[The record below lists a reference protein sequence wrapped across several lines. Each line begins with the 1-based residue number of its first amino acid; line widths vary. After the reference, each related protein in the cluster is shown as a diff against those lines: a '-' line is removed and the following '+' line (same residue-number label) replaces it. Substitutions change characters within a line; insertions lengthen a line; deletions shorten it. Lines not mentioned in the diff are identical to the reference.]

1 MWTMVAPLLADDF
14 SRQAAFSTGGSRC
27 VAVIAASFQNK
38 SMTSEFQK
46 LFGPASPLA
55 DRRKAQA
62 MNPRVDLKY
71 FSAES
76 LRKAGEL
83 EKAVSQAL

>member
-1 MWTMVAPLLADDF
+1 
-14 SRQAAFSTGGSRC
+14 
-27 VAVIAASFQNK
+27 
-38 SMTSEFQK
+38 MTSEFQK

-62 MNPRVDLKY
+62 ANARADLKY
-71 FSAES
+71 FVAES

-83 EKAVSQAL
+83 EEAVS

>member
-1 MWTMVAPLLADDF
+1 
-14 SRQAAFSTGGSRC
+14 
-27 VAVIAASFQNK
+27 
-38 SMTSEFQK
+38 MTSEFQK

-62 MNPRVDLKY
+62 MNGRADMKY
-71 FSAES
+71 FVAES

-83 EKAVSQAL
+83 EEAVSQDSDPNWNDSRLEAARN

>member
-1 MWTMVAPLLADDF
+1 
-14 SRQAAFSTGGSRC
+14 
-27 VAVIAASFQNK
+27 
-38 SMTSEFQK
+38 
-46 LFGPASPLA
+46 
-55 DRRKAQA
+55 

>member
-1 MWTMVAPLLADDF
+1 
-14 SRQAAFSTGGSRC
+14 
-27 VAVIAASFQNK
+27 
-38 SMTSEFQK
+38 MTSEFQK

-62 MNPRVDLKY
+62 MNARADLKY
-71 FSAES
+71 FVAES

-83 EKAVSQAL
+83 EEAVSQALWFRPRNVVWKRPGTERLAGHRRPSHER

>member
-1 MWTMVAPLLADDF
+1 
-14 SRQAAFSTGGSRC
+14 
-27 VAVIAASFQNK
+27 
-38 SMTSEFQK
+38 MTSEFQK

-62 MNPRVDLKY
+62 MMPGRADLKY
-71 FSAES
+71 FVAES

>member
-1 MWTMVAPLLADDF
+1 
-14 SRQAAFSTGGSRC
+14 
-27 VAVIAASFQNK
+27 VIAASFQNK

-62 MNPRVDLKY
+62 MNPRADLKY
-71 FSAES
+71 FVAES

-83 EKAVSQAL
+83 EEAVSQALVCVVWKRPGTERLAGHRRLSHER